1 MGFKWGFNGFSMG
14 FNGIWWGIY
23 LDWTWCILRFNRRNG
38 NLELSLDVIT
48 NHFKVIKWWC
58 NWNISETVILT
69 SRHFP
74 SLEWWFTWGNN
85 PQMPVWQ
92 QIFSVYTGLI
102 IIDLIQPEW
111 MDRSVPAH
119 HVSMLN
125 LFGQNCVFWVG
136 IVIHNALVIKGRVS
150 GPFGGFLPPLWNLVE
165 ESLAN
170 KAS

>member
-1 MGFKWGFNGFSMG
+1 
-14 FNGIWWGIY
+14 
-23 LDWTWCILRFNRRNG
+23 
-38 NLELSLDVIT
+38 LELSLDVIT
-48 NHFKVIKWWC
+48 NHFRVIKWWC
-58 NWNISETVILT
+58 NWDISETVILT

-92 QIFSVYTGLI
+92 QIFSVYSGLI

-119 HVSMLN
+119 HVSM
-125 LFGQNCVFWVG
+125 FGQNCVFWVG
-136 IVIHNALVIKGRVS
+136 IVIHNALVIKGRIP

-165 ESLAN
+165 EPLAN